1 MSWRLFNKKLIA
13 ICLIAFAPL
22 VSGQVSP
29 GFVATSSQNHIWFA
43 VETGRAGGPVSLL
56 HIPVSSTDPIYNT
69 ILELPL
75 LPEAMAAWKDR
86 LWLVFPPEVGAEDRR
101 EVFTVRIGYNA
112 TLERFFPSPADHLI
126 QEPPLPNE
134 GILVSAVGT
143 KQGPVV
149 MIESS
154 SQQPEPGAR
163 RTGAPEGHSVAT
175 SLEDVELYGLRRG
188 KWDQLPALVTSK
200 SEDVSDLTGPLF
212 LATQGSDRDEVT
224 VLVNVTDGTHSN
236 HVAAALTLTTE
247 GEESKWTSRL
257 INLNLS
263 QVQGLLTVGG
273 RLMLQEQAQ
282 PAAEIGV
289 PATGDVIALA
299 YVYANRRLPL
309 LEFDQPAAESWVLLG
324 TSSGV
329 ELLEVFG
336 PGRFMIR
343 HIRTNA
349 MATIAQS
356 SSLSDDDKA
365 VIGIPL
371 ELQPASKF
379 GPELWQVTVLSV
391 LMMGLVLLLLL
402 VRPPAR
408 GAEMTLPQGVQ
419 LMPLSTRLLALLIDF
434 IPGGLVAI
442 FIIQAEFSDLLRIP
456 SFNLALTEGL
466 PYLVMVTITV
476 LHEGITEQICRC
488 TLGKAILGCQIISLD
503 GMVPDRRRL
512 LIRSV
517 VKWIVLLLPVLV
529 IVNILSRL
537 LQGVHDQAAGT
548 LVVRRTKAIVPPPE
562 A

>member
-1 MSWRLFNKKLIA
+1 MV
-13 ICLIAFAPL
+13 FAPL

-29 GFVATSSQNHIWFA
+29 GFVATSSQDHIWFA

-56 HIPVSSTDPIYNT
+56 HIPVSSKEPIYNT
-69 ILELPL
+69 ILELPF
-75 LPEAMAAWKDR
+75 LPEAMAACKDR

-101 EVFTVRIGYNA
+101 EVFTIRIGYNA
-112 TLERFFPSPADHLI
+112 TLERFFSSPSDHLI

-134 GILVSAVGT
+134 GRLISAVGA

-154 SQQPEPGAR
+154 SQQPEPGTR
-163 RTGAPEGHSVAT
+163 RTGAPEGHRVVT
-175 SLEDVELYGLRRG
+175 SLEDVELYALRRG
-188 KWDQLPALVTSK
+188 KWDQLPALVKPDSK
-200 SEDVSDLTGPLF
+200 DDSDLTGPLF
-212 LATQGSDRDEVT
+212 LAAQGTARDQVT
-224 VLVNVTDGTHSN
+224 VLVNVADGVRSGHA
-236 HVAAALTLTTE
+236 AAALTLVME
-247 GEESKWTSRL
+247 GGESKWNSRL
-257 INLNLS
+257 IKLDLS
-263 QVQGLLTVGG
+263 QVQHLLTVSG

-282 PAAEIGV
+282 PGAEMGG
-289 PATGDVIALA
+289 PAIEDVISLA

-309 LEFDQPAAESWVLLG
+309 LEFDQPAAENWALLG

-329 ELLEVFG
+329 ELLEIFG

-356 SSLSDDDKA
+356 SSLSGDNEA
-365 VIGIPL
+365 VIGMPL
-371 ELQPASKF
+371 ELQPASHF
-379 GPELWQVTVLSV
+379 GPDLWQVTVLSV

-408 GAEMTLPQGVQ
+408 GAEMALPQGVQ
-419 LMPLSTRLLALLIDF
+419 LMPLSTRFLALLIDF
-434 IPGGLVAI
+434 IPGGIVAI
-442 FIIQAEFSDLLRIP
+442 FIFQADISDLLRIP
-456 SFNLALTEGL
+456 SLNLTLTEGL

-476 LHEGITEQICRC
+476 IHEGITEQICRS
-488 TLGKAILGCQIISLD
+488 TLGKGILGCQIISLD
-503 GMVPDRRRL
+503 GAVPDRRRL

-548 LVVRRTKAIVPPPE
+548 LVVRRTRAIVPPPE